1 MTGADRGAEARRLG
15 RTAVEI
21 RRLSSWNGR
30 GVSDD
35 LRWGGGDGGRLRC
48 FSWVVPDGCEERSP
62 ADGNHCVLV
71 SAVPPDDAY
80 DFDAEALA
88 HLDSVYRVAV
98 WLSGSPDEAQDL
110 TQDTYERALRGR
122 EGFVRTNMRAW
133 LLTILRHH
141 FLNLRRRDR
150 IVDKAPLEE
159 AVAVDE
165 PVPEVPIAVMRQDL
179 QAALAKLSSDV
190 RLPLLLADVEEL
202 SMTEIASTLGWPVGT
217 VKSRLWR
224 ARRELGALLR
234 DYGVA
239 RA

>member
-1 MTGADRGAEARRLG
+1 MCEG
-15 RTAVEI
+15 RS
-21 RRLSSWNGR
+21 L
-30 GVSDD
+30 
-35 LRWGGGDGGRLRC
+35 
-48 FSWVVPDGCEERSP
+48 
-62 ADGNHCVLV
+62 ADGTHRVLV
-71 SAVPPDDAY
+71 SAVPPDGAY

-88 HLDSVYRVAV
+88 HLDSVYRVAF

-122 EGFVRTNMRAW
+122 KGFVRTNMRAW
-133 LLTILRHH
+133 LLTILRHR

-150 IVDKAPLEE
+150 IVEKVALEDT
-159 AVAVDE
+159 AAVDE
-165 PVPEVPIAVMRQDL
+165 PVPEVPITVMRQDL
-179 QAALAKLSSDV
+179 QAALAKLSSDL

-239 RA
+239 RE